1 MRFLAPGRDE
11 VATSAFEHP
20 VFDALAPFKDL
31 LLGQDWPAL
40 DALDARLGPIR
51 HQGTGAA
58 LSLVEQ
64 QSLDDSENYEQRI
77 FGRGVLATRSGN
89 WHDLFN
95 ALAWHRFPAIKSAL
109 NSAQVEDMARVGLS
123 RRTRRQDA
131 LTQFDEAGAIVL
143 LRDARLLADWDRHDW
158 SGLFLRERL
167 AWSDGRIALA
177 VFGHALYEH
186 ALNPDMLLVSKTL
199 VLIEDGQGSADAVID
214 RRVAAA
220 IGDGRC
226 LDNPQQ
232 LRPLPMPG
240 IPGWHRRVQ
249 DAAFYG
255 ELPCFRPA
263 RAGRTYPAPLS

>member
-11 VATSAFEHP
+11 LAAGAFDHP
-20 VFDALAPFKDL
+20 VFDALAPHKDL
-31 LLGQDWPAL
+31 LLGEAWPTL
-40 DALDARLGPIR
+40 EALDARLGPIR
-51 HQGTGAA
+51 HERTGAV
-58 LSLVEQ
+58 LGLVEQ
-64 QSLDDSENYEQRI
+64 QSLDDGENYEQRI
-77 FGRGVLATRSGN
+77 LRHAALATRSGN

-109 NSAQVEDMARVGLS
+109 NVAQVEDMARVGLS

-131 LTQFDEAGAIVL
+131 LTQFDEAGAIVV
-143 LRDARLLADWDRHDW
+143 LRDPDLLAAWDRHDW
-158 SGLFLRERL
+158 SGLFLRDRQ
-167 AWSDGRIALA
+167 AWSDGRITLA

-199 VLIEDGQGSADAVID
+199 VLLDDGRGSADALID
-214 RRVAAA
+214 RRVADA
-220 IGDGRC
+220 IGEGRC

-240 IPGWHRRVQ
+240 IPGWHRRAQ